1 VTAGAPD
8 RLDAWL
14 ARAAPEPILEPDL
27 PIVDPHHHLWDRG
40 GHRYLAEELRA
51 DLEAGHAIV
60 ATGYVECLSGYRSEG
75 PPELRPAGETA
86 FVATALPA
94 PLAGPRGP
102 IRAAAAIVG
111 FADLSLG
118 AAVEPVLAAHR
129 AAAPDRFRGVRHVTA
144 WHPGDAIHGAY
155 PTESGMLGRL
165 EVRAGIATLGA
176 WGLPFDCWVYFTQL
190 GDVAAAADACPDTL
204 FVLDHLGGP
213 IGIGPYTGQRRDV
226 FVAWRDALAA
236 LAPRPNIVVKLGGL
250 GMALA
255 GFGFRKLAMPPSSA
269 ALAEAWAPY
278 FETAIALFGV
288 ERAMFE
294 SNYPVDRA
302 SGTHATLWN
311 AFKRVAAGATESEK
325 AALFAGT
332 AARVYGIAL

>member
-1 VTAGAPD
+1 MTAAAPD
-8 RLDAWL
+8 PLGDWL
-14 ARAAPEPILEPDL
+14 ARTPPEPILDPDL

-51 DLEAGHAIV
+51 DLDAGHAIV
-60 ATGYVECLSGYRSEG
+60 ATGYVECLSGYRSDG
-75 PPELRPAGETA
+75 PPELRPVGETA
-86 FVATALPA
+86 FVAATLPE
-94 PLAGPRGP
+94 PLAGRRGP

-111 FADLSLG
+111 FADLALG
-118 AAVEPVLAAHR
+118 AAVAPVLAAHIE
-129 AAAPDRFRGVRHVTA
+129 AAPDRFRGIRYVTA
-144 WHPGDAIHGAY
+144 WHAGDAIHGAY
-155 PTESGMLGRL
+155 PTEPGMLGRP

-176 WGLPFDCWVYFTQL
+176 MGLVFDVWAYFTQL
-190 GDVAAAADACPDTL
+190 DEVAAAADACPDTL

-213 IGIGPYTGQRRDV
+213 IGIGPYAGRRADV
-226 FVAWRDALAA
+226 FAAWRDALAA
-236 LAPRPNIVVKLGGL
+236 LARRPNIAVKLGGL

-255 GFGFRKLAMPPSSA
+255 GFGFRKRAAPPSSA
-269 ALAEAWAPY
+269 TLAEAWAPY

-294 SNYPVDRA
+294 SNYPVDKT
-302 SGTHATLWN
+302 SGTHATIWN
-311 AFKRVAAGATESEK
+311 AFKRIAAGASDSEK